1 MLFYRS
7 RKEEAVR
14 FGDFTF
20 TSAFILGCGLL
31 NLSTLTLL
39 GENTDTLC
47 MLRMW
52 AFFLLASMALSP
64 LFVKAFRTWRLL
76 GSKFEDAGEVK
87 MTNFQAW
94 LSTFPIPAIQAIIL
108 ITFSFVDPPKETS
121 TVDLDSLP
129 PNIGMICMKE
139 TRAFTITQAVFSALL
154 IAGGCFLA
162 YLSRNIDPRFGDAK
176 AMLFAMY
183 NIAFTVISE

>member
-1 MLFYRS
+1 MQ
-7 RKEEAVR
+7 

-20 TSAFILGCGLL
+20 TSAFILACGLL
-31 NLSTLTLL
+31 NLSTLTML

-52 AFFLLASMALSP
+52 SFFLLSSVALSP
-64 LFVKAFRTWRLL
+64 LFVKAFRTWKLL
-76 GSKFEDAGEVK
+76 GSKFEDAGEEVK

-94 LSTFPIPAIQAIIL
+94 LTTLPIPIVQTVIL
-108 ITFSFVDPPKETS
+108 ITFSFVDPPRETS
-121 TVDLDSLP
+121 SLDLDSLP
-129 PNIGMICMKE
+129 PNIGMICSRE
-139 TRAFTITQAVFSALL
+139 TKAFTITQAVFSSLL